1 MSHSVFGLDQL
12 VTNLN
17 LAGDVE
23 RKMASRRLPSFLMVS
38 CATRRLGVGARAGG
52 RMEDECVGS
61 GGDRAV
67 SGRQQRQGGLA
78 WPAVTGQV
86 HSGGGRRL
94 QALGRGGERLS
105 CWCRGSQPFI
115 EY

>member
-1 MSHSVFGLDQL
+1 
-12 VTNLN
+12 
-17 LAGDVE
+17 
-23 RKMASRRLPSFLMVS
+23 MARRRLPGSLMFS
-38 CATRRLGVGARAGG
+38 CATRQLRVGARAGV

-86 HSGGGRRL
+86 HSGGGRRS
-94 QALGRGGERLS
+94 QALGWEGERLS
-105 CWCRGSQPFI
+105 VSRGSQFFK
-115 EY
+115 EF

>member
-1 MSHSVFGLDQL
+1 MTMLWEADESFSLWLKPAGHQSQPGRRCRKKDGQQTFAQL
-12 VTNLN
+12 FD
-17 LAGDVE
+17 G
-23 RKMASRRLPSFLMVS
+23 FL
-38 CATRRLGVGARAGG
+38 CDTATRVGARAGG

-86 HSGGGRRL
+86 HSGGGRRH
-94 QALGRGGERLS
+94 QALGVGGERLL
-105 CWCRGSQPFI
+105 CW
-115 EY
+115 